1 MLEAFIIGVVAG
13 YAIAIP
19 VGPIA
24 VLILR
29 IGMRDGLRA
38 AMAAGAGTATADLI
52 YATIAMLA
60 GPALVTLIAPVLLP
74 ARLLAAALL
83 LFLALRQLR
92 TVDFTNDVTATS
104 TATTR
109 RVSVTVLALTLL
121 NPATVIYFAT
131 LAVGLPDIA
140 SDLAAR
146 ALFVVAAAL
155 ASLSWQWL
163 LAGSGSALHGRVPRR
178 LGLITG
184 IASSAIIA
192 ALAVKIAID
201 AFAR

>member
-1 MLEAFIIGVVAG
+1 MFAG

-29 IGMRDGLRA
+29 TGMRDGLRA

-52 YATIAMLA
+52 YATVAMLA
-60 GPALVTLIAPVLLP
+60 GPALVSLIAPVLLP

-83 LFLALRQLR
+83 LLLALRQLR
-92 TVDFTNDVTATS
+92 TVDFAAPGREPAPAGRTYAM
-104 TATTR
+104 
-109 RVSVTVLALTLL
+109 VLALTLV

-131 LAVGLPDIA
+131 LAVGLPNIA

-146 ALFVVAAAL
+146 ALFVTGAVL

-163 LAGSGSALHGRVPRR
+163 LAASGSALHGRVPSR
-178 LGLITG
+178 LGRITG

-201 AFAR
+201 AFAP

>member
-1 MLEAFIIGVVAG
+1 MLEAFVIGVFAG

-29 IGMRDGLRA
+29 TGMRDGLRA

-52 YATIAMLA
+52 YATVAMLA
-60 GPALVTLIAPVLLP
+60 GPALVALITPVLLP

-83 LFLALRQLR
+83 LILAARQLR
-92 TVDFTNDVTATS
+92 AVDFSAAAREPAPAGRTYA
-104 TATTR
+104 
-109 RVSVTVLALTLL
+109 TVLALTLL

-131 LAVGLPDIA
+131 LAVGLPNIA

-146 ALFVVAAAL
+146 AVFVVGAAL

-163 LAGSGSALHGRVPRR
+163 LAASGSALHGRVPPR
-178 LGLITG
+178 LGRITAV
-184 IASSAIIA
+184 ASSAIIG
-192 ALAVKIAID
+192 ALALKIAID
-201 AFAR
+201 AFAA

>member
-1 MLEAFIIGVVAG
+1 VLEAFVIGIFAG

-24 VLILR
+24 LLILR
-29 IGMRDGLRA
+29 TGMRDGLRA

-60 GPALVTLIAPVLLP
+60 GPALVSLIAPALVP

-83 LFLALRQLR
+83 LVLALRQLR
-92 TVDFTNDVTATS
+92 TVDFATPGR
-104 TATTR
+104 APAPAGR
-109 RVSVTVLALTLL
+109 IYATVLALTLV

-131 LAVGLPDIA
+131 LAVGLPNIA

-146 ALFVVAAAL
+146 ALFVTGAVL

-163 LAGSGSALHGRVPRR
+163 LAASGSALHGRVPAR
-178 LGLITG
+178 LGRITG
-184 IASSAIIA
+184 IVSSAIIA

-201 AFAR
+201 AVAA

>member
-1 MLEAFIIGVVAG
+1 MIGVFAG

-29 IGMRDGLRA
+29 TGTRDGLRA
-38 AMAAGAGTATADLI
+38 AMAAGAGAATADLI
-52 YATIAMLA
+52 YATVAMLA
-60 GPALVTLIAPVLLP
+60 GPALVSGIAPVLLP
-74 ARLLAAALL
+74 ARILAAVLL
-83 LFLALRQLR
+83 LLLALRQLR
-92 TVDFTNDVTATS
+92 SVDFAGPAREPAPAGRTYA
-104 TATTR
+104 
-109 RVSVTVLALTLL
+109 TVLALTLV

-131 LAVGLPDIA
+131 LAVGLPNIA
-140 SDLAAR
+140 SDLASR
-146 ALFVVAAAL
+146 ALFVIGAVL

-163 LAGSGSALHGRVPRR
+163 LAASGSALHGRVPPR
-178 LGLITG
+178 LGRITG

-201 AFAR
+201 AFAA

>member
-92 TVDFTNDVTATS
+92 TVDFTGTAREPAAAGRTY
-104 TATTR
+104 A
-109 RVSVTVLALTLL
+109 TVLALTLL

-131 LAVGLPDIA
+131 LAVGLPNIA

-163 LAGSGSALHGRVPRR
+163 LAASGSALHGRVPPR
-178 LGLITG
+178 LGRMTG

-192 ALAVKIAID
+192 ALAVKIASD
-201 AFAR
+201 AFAA

>member
-1 MLEAFIIGVVAG
+1 VLEAFVIGVFAG

-29 IGMRDGLRA
+29 MGMRDGLRA

-52 YATIAMLA
+52 YATVAMLA
-60 GPALVTLIAPVLLP
+60 GPALVALITPVLLP
-74 ARLLAAALL
+74 ARLLAAAMLL
-83 LFLALRQLR
+83 VLALRQLR
-92 TVDFTNDVTATS
+92 TADFSAPAREPAPAGRTYA
-104 TATTR
+104 
-109 RVSVTVLALTLL
+109 TVLALTLL

-131 LAVGLPDIA
+131 LAVGLPHIA

-146 ALFVVAAAL
+146 ALFVAGAAL

-163 LAGSGSALHGRVPRR
+163 LAGSGSALHGRVPPR

-184 IASSAIIA
+184 VASSAIIA

-201 AFAR
+201 AFAA

>member
-1 MLEAFIIGVVAG
+1 VLEAFVIGVFAG

-29 IGMRDGLRA
+29 TGMRDGLRA

-52 YATIAMLA
+52 YATVAMIA
-60 GPALVTLIAPVLLP
+60 GPALVALITPVLLP
-74 ARLLAAALL
+74 ARLLAAAMLL
-83 LFLALRQLR
+83 VLALRQLR
-92 TVDFTNDVTATS
+92 AVDFGQAREP
-104 TATTR
+104 TR
-109 RVSVTVLALTLL
+109 AGRTYATVLALTLL

-131 LAVGLPDIA
+131 LAVGLPHIA

-146 ALFVVAAAL
+146 ALFVAGAAL

-163 LAGSGSALHGRVPRR
+163 LAGSGSALHGRVPPR

-192 ALAVKIAID
+192 ALAMKVAID
-201 AFAR
+201 AFAS